1 MKKEMDLKRYEQV
14 AGREALK
21 KMLDG
26 EHAYFISLTGG
37 ITSFFFD
44 NNDQLKG
51 ETETGEIFKPEVTV
65 TEIIERY
72 NWYIEKPFDVR
83 AEMLARPDEWVGAY
97 QDTTG
102 DWHKVGFDHLEMIAI
117 EVPLSDNVSK
127 PDYSERGAQLVY
139 KRWIDACIPI
149 EDVPKEE
156 TI

>member
-21 KMLDG
+21 QMLDG

-72 NWYIEKPFDVR
+72 NWYVKKPFDVR
-83 AEMLARPDEWVGAY
+83 AEMLRRPDEWVGAFENHN
-97 QDTTG
+97 G
-102 DWHKVGFDHLEMIAI
+102 DWFLVGIDTKYFKAVCKRNGSSASLNYGEEGIGVPNIKHL
-117 EVPLSDNVSK
+117 D
-127 PDYSERGAQLVY
+127 R
-139 KRWIDACIPI
+139 CIPI
-149 EDVPKEE
+149 EDVPKGVSL
-156 TI
+156 